1 MNYIVLD
8 LEWNQ
13 CPYGKT
19 REIAALPFEIIE
31 IGAVRLNE
39 SREVTGQFREVVRPQ
54 VYTSLHFRTKEVISL
69 RAMDFE
75 GARSFPEVAK
85 DFFAWCRENDAALP
99 DNSSYEDGVTK
110 PESIPHNNNTVK
122 PDSGSSGKHQLFK
135 YTESAFCT
143 WGPADLTELQRNL
156 SYYNIESPFPFP
168 LLYFDIQKIF
178 SIAYEDRKSRKS
190 LEYAVDFLQLPKDI
204 SFHSALSDAIYT
216 SLVMQRLTDSHI
228 LENSSVDYFRTPR
241 TRAQEIYLHYSTY
254 DKFVSQPFPS
264 RNQAMKDSVVTSM
277 KCPLCGKAA
286 SRKIRWF
293 SAGGHNHF
301 CLAWCPKHGYLKGK
315 IRLRQNADHLTYAI
329 RTIKPVSEEEAGLIY
344 DKKEA
349 LKARRHEHHTHET

>member
-13 CPYGKT
+13 CPYGKAQ
-19 REIAALPFEIIE
+19 EVAALPFEIIE

-39 SREVTGQFREVVRPQ
+39 ARQVTGRFREVVRPQ

-75 GARSFPEVAK
+75 GARSFPEVAA
-85 DFFAWCRENDAALP
+85 DFFTWCRKNDVESP
-99 DNSSYEDGVTK
+99 DN
-110 PESIPHNNNTVK
+110 
-122 PDSGSSGKHQLFK
+122 DSHRH
-135 YTESAFCT
+135 YTGNQDNRPRGNDIHPVDDLPAFCT

-216 SLVMQRLTDSHI
+216 SLVMQRISDSQI

-241 TRAQEIYLHYSTY
+241 TRSQEIYLHYSTY
-254 DKFVSQPFPS
+254 DKFVSRLFPS
-264 RNQAMKDSVVTSM
+264 RNQAMKDSIVTSM
-277 KCPLCGKAA
+277 KCPLCGKPA

-315 IRLRQNADHLTYAI
+315 IRLRQNAEHLTYAV

-344 DKKEA
+344 EKKEA
-349 LKARRHEHHTHET
+349 VKARRREHRHSQEV